1 MLHLR
6 GTVMIELGVLDHGE
20 DSELAVTDA
29 SHLAISAQ
37 GLVPLCKELV
47 AVLDA
52 REQGRSTTGVAR
64 PSTNQILLQVADR
77 RRRRHDGGAE
87 VLRGVDAAADVRLL
101 DENDGRSAASHRDD
115 EAEHACPGRLAIV
128 EGHRCAIDHALLV
141 GGAAA
146 IGSTGHVGSES
157 VVIDMDEGSGLQSGG
172 DAAAKAAAGRG
183 GEGVELGRA
192 EDLGGLRP
200 DVGGVT
206 EAHLVGDRLVRAE
219 KEVIL
224 TSRQREF
231 C

>member
-1 MLHLR
+1 
-6 GTVMIELGVLDHGE
+6 MIELGVLDHGE
-20 DSELAVTDA
+20 NSEFAVTDA
-29 SHLAISAQ
+29 RHLAIATQS
-37 GLVPLCKELV
+37 LVPIREEL
-47 AVLDA
+47 LTIFDA
-52 REQGRSTTGVAR
+52 GEQGRSTTLVAW
-64 PSTNQILLQVADR
+64 PSTDQIFLQIAHR
-77 RRRRHDGGAE
+77 CGRRHDGGAE
-87 VLRGVDAAADVRLL
+87 IFRDVDAAADVRFL
-101 DENDGRSAASHRDD
+101 DEDDGRSAASHRDD